1 LFPAFI
7 ADRFAVVNTEINN
20 ILEKVTALYLSY
32 GIKSVTMDDVSRELG
47 ISKKTLY
54 LYFSDKNDL
63 VKKAIDKEIERIHK
77 GFNEIIRQNLN
88 AIDEILEFNKMAS
101 RVIKTHSSTALYDL
115 KKYYPDLHENIIRI
129 WRENMYDMILKNL
142 QKGKSQGLFRKDL
155 NEEVIAKLH
164 VSRLMVATDNDL
176 FTHEELVSH
185 EVAREMYIYHIHGIA
200 NARGLE
206 ILEKSL
212 KKNEINI

>member
-1 LFPAFI
+1 M
-7 ADRFAVVNTEINN
+7 NTEINN
-20 ILEKVTALYLSY
+20 ILEKVTAMYLRY
-32 GIKSVTMDDVSRELG
+32 GIKSVTMDDVARDLG

-63 VKKAIDKEIERIHK
+63 VKKVIDKEIERIHR

-115 KKYYPDLHENIIRI
+115 KKYYSDLHENIIRI

-142 QKGKSQGLFRKDL
+142 RKGKVQGLFRKDL

-164 VSRLMVATDNDL
+164 VSRLLVATDNDL
-176 FTHEELVSH
+176 FSHEELVSH